1 MAKASRGTLIGA
13 IATIIIGCA
22 VIIMVMNIIFDVVVD
37 VNMNNQTNASIAQVR
52 PIANAAVVMTA
63 ALAVVVVA
71 AQMLGFL
78 SGGFGGGGGY

>member
-1 MAKASRGTLIGA
+1 MAYASRGGLIGA
-13 IATIIIGCA
+13 IATIIIGA
-22 VIIMVMNIIFDVVVD
+22 AIIVMVMNIIFELVID
-37 VNMNNQTNASIAQVR
+37 VNSDNETNESIEQIR

-78 SGGFGGGGGY
+78 SGGMGGGY

>member
-1 MAKASRGTLIGA
+1 MASASRGGLIGA
-13 IATIIIGCA
+13 IATIIIGA
-22 VIIMVMNIIFDVVVD
+22 AIIVMVMNIIFELVID
-37 VNMNNQTNASIAQVR
+37 VNNNNETNESIEQIR

-78 SGGFGGGGGY
+78 SGGMGGGY